1 MFQYKNR
8 AVFETIRVATAAAIG
23 ATYATIGTVTTAPCV
38 LFKFIN
44 LTNGDVFISDDGVN
58 DKWIVPV
65 NGYAV
70 YDIRTNSPTVCDYM
84 LSQNTQFYVK
94 DGPTA
99 TTTGSFYIETMV
111 VTRE

>member
-8 AVFETIRVATAAAIG
+8 AVFEAIRVATAAQIG
-23 ATYATIGTVTTAPCV
+23 ATYATIGTITTSPGV

-44 LTNGDVFISDDGVN
+44 LTDGDVFFTDDPAV
-58 DKWIVPV
+58 DKWIVPT
-65 NGYAV
+65 NGYSV
-70 YDIRTNSPTVCDYM
+70 YDIRTNSPSVCDYM
-84 LSQNTQFYVK
+84 LSQGTQFSVK

-99 TTTGSFYIETMV
+99 PTTGSVYIEVMV